1 MDKECFVDLVFLV
14 CGGIFLL
21 FFICGNLF
29 EDIYILDGESYKFK

>member
-1 MDKECFVDLVFLV
+1 MDKECFVDFNFLV

-29 EDIYILDGESYKFK
+29 EDIYILNGEIYKFK